1 MSARKSTMAKLPS
14 ERIVNP
20 LDIIREKSKYASK
33 TEVLEEIYKN
43 YYYDSKV
50 CFNMATNKAT
60 SKEIRCK
67 LAKHEHAE
75 IRLEI
80 AKKSEFIDDENV
92 LKKLAL
98 DDYEIRKQVARSTK
112 SDSIKELLYKSN
124 PHHLDIRIICIKRL
138 KDMNVVEKLIFSKA
152 PEKTISTYLDS
163 LLFNPNISVR
173 ILLLVLKY
181 AEKLSNEQ
189 IDLIIE
195 HIKNDEKSV
204 TEILDSITEE

>member
-1 MSARKSTMAKLPS
+1 MSVRKSTMAKLPS

-43 YYYDSKV
+43 YCYDSKV
-50 CFNMATNKAT
+50 CFNLATNKAT
-60 SKEIRCK
+60 SNEIRCK

-112 SDSIKELLYKSN
+112 SESIKELLYI
-124 PHHLDIRIICIKRL
+124 IRSL
-138 KDMNVVEKLIFSKA
+138 KN
-152 PEKTISTYLDS
+152 
-163 LLFNPNISVR
+163 SVCW
-173 ILLLVLKY
+173 
-181 AEKLSNEQ
+181 SCG
-189 IDLIIE
+189 
-195 HIKNDEKSV
+195 
-204 TEILDSITEE
+204 ITSPRTRMRTTPCPLPI